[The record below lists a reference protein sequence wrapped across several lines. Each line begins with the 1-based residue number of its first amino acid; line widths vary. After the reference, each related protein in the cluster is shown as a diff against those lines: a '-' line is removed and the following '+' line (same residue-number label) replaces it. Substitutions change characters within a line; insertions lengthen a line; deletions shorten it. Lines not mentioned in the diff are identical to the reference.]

1 MCETCS
7 APRMTTIKKI
17 IVPDE
22 VLLNDLAELAAIP
35 PGIGLWQP
43 HKKFASDV
51 LKCVRMVH
59 DYGNILTASKL
70 KRLKEI
76 AFHADELAQHL
87 KASDKKKLFAIV
99 SSDTIQG
106 ITGLARG
113 ARRASRLAKAPRQ
126 GKWPVKIRRAY
137 VEGILDAAAAAGGRL
152 TLNRRNEGGSL
163 VEALS
168 LLNPFLPEEGV
179 LRPLS
184 KAWSFSTLRRI
195 YDPWCAR
202 NKTVAQKRKK
212 SSRKTTN

>member
-7 APRMTTIKKI
+7 APRMTTIKKL
-17 IVPDE
+17 IVPE
-22 VLLNDLAELAAIP
+22 IILNDLAELAAIP

-51 LKCVRMVH
+51 LKCIRMVH
-59 DYGNILTASKL
+59 DYGNIFDASKL
-70 KRLKEI
+70 KRLKKI
-76 AFHADELAQHL
+76 AYHADELAQHL
-87 KASDKKKLFAIV
+87 KASDENKLFAVV
-99 SSDTIQG
+99 SSNTIQG

-126 GKWPVKIRRAY
+126 GKWPVKIRKAY

-195 YDPWCAR
+195 YDPWLR
-202 NKTVAQKRKK
+202 NKTVVQKRKK

>member
-1 MCETCS
+1 
-7 APRMTTIKKI
+7 MTAIKK

-22 VLLNDLAELAAIP
+22 VLNELAELAAIP

-43 HKKFASDV
+43 HEKFVFDV
-51 LKCVRMVH
+51 SNCIRMVH
-59 DYGNILTASKL
+59 DYGNILDASKL

-76 AFHADELAQHL
+76 AYHADELAQHL

-99 SSDTIQG
+99 SSDTIKG

-113 ARRASRLAKAPRQ
+113 ARRAKSLAKAPRQ
-126 GKWPVKIRRAY
+126 GKWPVKIRKAY

-152 TLNRRNEGGSL
+152 TLNRRYEGGSL

-168 LLNPFLPEEGV
+168 LLNPYLPKEGV
-179 LRPLS
+179 LRPLT
-184 KAWSFSTLRRI
+184 KEWSFSTLRRI
-195 YDPWCAR
+195 YDPWLR

-212 SSRKTTN
+212 SSRKRTN

>member
-1 MCETCS
+1 
-7 APRMTTIKKI
+7 MTTIKKI
-17 IVPDE
+17 IVPE
-22 VLLNDLAELAAIP
+22 IILNDLAELAAIP
-35 PGIGLWQP
+35 PEIGLWRE
-43 HKKFASDV
+43 KFVSDV
-51 LKCVRMVH
+51 LKCIRMVH
-59 DYGNILTASKL
+59 DYGNILDASKL

-76 AFHADELAQHL
+76 AYHADELAQHL
-87 KASDKKKLFAIV
+87 KASDKKKLFAVV
-99 SSDTIQG
+99 SSDTIRG

-113 ARRASRLAKAPRQ
+113 ARRAKLLAEAPRQ
-126 GKWPVKIRRAY
+126 GKWLLKIRKAY

-152 TLNRRNEGGSL
+152 TLDRRKEGGSL

-184 KAWSFSTLRRI
+184 KEWSFSTLRRI
-195 YDPWCAR
+195 YDPWLR

>member
-1 MCETCS
+1 
-7 APRMTTIKKI
+7 MTAIKK

-22 VLLNDLAELAAIP
+22 VLNELAELAAIP

-43 HKKFASDV
+43 NKRFVFDV
-51 LKCVRMVH
+51 LKCIRMVH
-59 DYGNILTASKL
+59 DYGNILNASKI

-76 AFHADELAQHL
+76 DHHAHELAQHL

-106 ITGLARG
+106 ISGLARG
-113 ARRASRLAKAPRQ
+113 ARRAKQLAKAPRQ
-126 GKWPVKIRRAY
+126 GKWLVTLRKAY
-137 VEGILDAAAAAGGRL
+137 VEGILDAAAAAGGHL
-152 TLNRRNEGGSL
+152 TLNRRKEGGSL
-163 VEALS
+163 VDALI
-168 LLNPFLPEEGV
+168 LLNPYLPNVGV

-184 KAWSFSTLRRI
+184 KEWSFSTLRRI

-202 NKTVAQKRKK
+202 NKTVVQKREK

>member
-1 MCETCS
+1 
-7 APRMTTIKKI
+7 MTTIKKL
-17 IVPDE
+17 IVPE
-22 VLLNDLAELAAIP
+22 IILNDLAELAAIP

-51 LKCVRMVH
+51 LKCIRMVH
-59 DYGNILTASKL
+59 DYGNIFDASKL
-70 KRLKEI
+70 KRLKKI
-76 AFHADELAQHL
+76 AYHADELAQHL

-113 ARRASRLAKAPRQ
+113 ARRAKQLAKAPRQ
-126 GKWPVKIRRAY
+126 GKWPVKIRKAY

-152 TLNRRNEGGSL
+152 TLDRRKEGGSL

-184 KAWSFSTLRRI
+184 KEWSFSTLRRI
-195 YDPWCAR
+195 YDPWLR

>member
-1 MCETCS
+1 
-7 APRMTTIKKI
+7 MTTITKI

-22 VLLNDLAELAAIP
+22 VLNELAKLAAIP
-35 PGIGLWQP
+35 PGIGLWRP
-43 HKKFASDV
+43 HERFVFDV
-51 LKCVRMVH
+51 LKCIRMVH
-59 DYGNILTASKL
+59 DYGNILNASKI

-76 AFHADELAQHL
+76 AYHADELAQHL

-113 ARRASRLAKAPRQ
+113 ARRARLLAKAPRR
-126 GKWPVKIRRAY
+126 GKWPVTLRKAY

-168 LLNPFLPEEGV
+168 LLNPYLPKEGA
-179 LRPLS
+179 LGPLS
-184 KAWSFSTLRRI
+184 REWSFSTLRRI
-195 YDPWCAR
+195 YDPWLAR

-212 SSRKTTN
+212 SSRKRTN

>member
-1 MCETCS
+1 MHS
-7 APRMTTIKKI
+7 
-17 IVPDE
+17 DE
-22 VLLNDLAELAAIP
+22 
-35 PGIGLWQP
+35 
-43 HKKFASDV
+43 
-51 LKCVRMVH
+51 H
-59 DYGNILTASKL
+59 DYGNILNASKI

-76 AFHADELAQHL
+76 AYHSHQLAQHL

-113 ARRASRLAKAPRQ
+113 ARRANQLAKAPRQ

-152 TLNRRNEGGSL
+152 TLNRRNEGGPL

-184 KAWSFSTLRRI
+184 KEWSFSTLRRI
-195 YDPWCAR
+195 YDPWLR
-202 NKTVAQKRKK
+202 NRTVAQK
-212 SSRKTTN
+212 

>member
-1 MCETCS
+1 
-7 APRMTTIKKI
+7 MTTIKKI

-51 LKCVRMVH
+51 LKCIRMVH
-59 DYGNILTASKL
+59 NYGNILDASKL

-76 AFHADELAQHL
+76 DYHAHELVKHL

-99 SSDTIQG
+99 SSDTVQG

-113 ARRASRLAKAPRQ
+113 ARRAKLLAKLPRQ
-126 GKWPVKIRRAY
+126 GKWPVTLRKAY

-152 TLNRRNEGGSL
+152 TLNRRNEGGPL

-184 KAWSFSTLRRI
+184 KEWSFSTLRRI
-195 YDPWCAR
+195 YDPWLR

-212 SSRKTTN
+212 AQEKRQTERTSA

>member
-1 MCETCS
+1 
-7 APRMTTIKKI
+7 MTTIKKI
-17 IVPDE
+17 IVPHE
-22 VLLNDLAELAAIP
+22 VFLNDLAELAAIP

-51 LKCVRMVH
+51 LKCIRMVH
-59 DYGNILTASKL
+59 DYGNILDASKL

-76 AFHADELAQHL
+76 DHHAHELAQHL
-87 KASDKKKLFAIV
+87 KVSDKKKLIAIV
-99 SSDTIQG
+99 SSDTIRG

-113 ARRASRLAKAPRQ
+113 ARRAKQLAKAPRR
-126 GKWPVKIRRAY
+126 GKWLVKMRKAY

-152 TLNRRNEGGSL
+152 TLNRRNESGSL

-184 KAWSFSTLRRI
+184 KEWSFSTLRRI
-195 YDPWCAR
+195 YDPWSVR

-212 SSRKTTN
+212 SSRKKTN

>member
-1 MCETCS
+1 
-7 APRMTTIKKI
+7 MTTITKI
-17 IVPDE
+17 TVPDE
-22 VLLNDLAELAAIP
+22 VLNELAELATIR
-35 PGIGLWQP
+35 PGIGLWP
-43 HKKFASDV
+43 HKMFVSDV
-51 LKCVRMVH
+51 LKCIRMVH
-59 DYGNILTASKL
+59 DYGNLIDASKI

-76 AFHADELAQHL
+76 AHHADELAQHL

-99 SSDTIQG
+99 SSDTIKG

-113 ARRASRLAKAPRQ
+113 ARRAKQLAKAPRQ
-126 GKWPVKIRRAY
+126 GKWPVTLRKAY

-152 TLNRRNEGGSL
+152 TLNRRNEGGRL

-168 LLNPFLPEEGV
+168 LLNPFLPEGGV

-184 KAWSFSTLRRI
+184 KEWSFSTLRRI
-195 YDPWCAR
+195 YDPWLR

>member
-1 MCETCS
+1 
-7 APRMTTIKKI
+7 MTTIKKI

-22 VLLNDLAELAAIP
+22 VLNELAKLAAIP
-35 PGIGLWQP
+35 PGIGLWGP
-43 HKKFASDV
+43 HKKFAFDV
-51 LKCVRMVH
+51 LKCIRIVH
-59 DYGNILTASKL
+59 DYGNILNASKI

-76 AFHADELAQHL
+76 AYHADELAQHL
-87 KASDKKKLFAIV
+87 KASDKKKLFAVI
-99 SSDTIQG
+99 SSDTIRG

-113 ARRASRLAKAPRQ
+113 AQRAKKLTKAPRR
-126 GKWPVKIRRAY
+126 GKWPVKIRKAY

-168 LLNPFLPEEGV
+168 LLNHYLPKEGV
-179 LRPLS
+179 LGPLS
-184 KAWSFSTLRRI
+184 KEWSFSTLRRI
-195 YDPWCAR
+195 YDPWLR

>member
-1 MCETCS
+1 
-7 APRMTTIKKI
+7 MTTIKKK

-22 VLLNDLAELAAIP
+22 VLNELAELAAIP

-43 HKKFASDV
+43 HEKFVFDV
-51 LKCVRMVH
+51 SKCIRVVH
-59 DYGNILTASKL
+59 DYGNILNASKI

-76 AFHADELAQHL
+76 AHHADQLAQHL

-99 SSDTIQG
+99 SSDTVQG

-113 ARRASRLAKAPRQ
+113 ARRAKQLAKAPRQ
-126 GKWPVKIRRAY
+126 GKWPVKIRKAY

-152 TLNRRNEGGSL
+152 TLNRRKEGGSL
-163 VEALS
+163 VDALS
-168 LLNPFLPEEGV
+168 LLDPYLPKEGV

-184 KAWSFSTLRRI
+184 KEWSFSTLRRI
-195 YDPWCAR
+195 YDPWVR